1 MRPLAALLL
10 AGVTT
15 GLWTGATPG
24 GSAAQEAASLGQGAV
39 LRALDKVNGSV
50 TDLELG
56 NASSARFGRLTIN
69 LGECRFPEGDPA
81 GDAYAFLT
89 IQEDG
94 QTQPQFSGWMIASSP
109 ALSALD
115 HPRYDVWVMRCKT
128 AS

>member
-1 MRPLAALLL
+1 MTRWRSALVMAGLMTAL
-10 AGVTT
+10 AG
-15 GLWTGATPG
+15 AA
-24 GSAAQEAASLGQGAV
+24 GSAQEATAVGQGAV

-56 NASSARFGRLTIN
+56 NASSAQFGRLTIN
-69 LGECRFPEGDPA
+69 LGECRYPQGDPA

-89 IQEDG
+89 IQEDN
-94 QTQPQFSGWMIASSP
+94 QSKPHFSGWMIASSP